1 VAALLGR
8 TALAEPEPRPPQLAC
23 VERHFAVTA
32 SLVDGSW
39 RVHADGVD
47 TAWRRPGP
55 TRAFSATLDDPD
67 VADMFVERYPGP
79 GPIQPVTTV
88 DSDPGR
94 IRVESLF
101 RAAYPKKGL
110 ERVTFFGHPIQV
122 HQKAAPSLARVAAR
136 LLAVAEQPQVKLFLA
151 TLGGGYNDRMI
162 AGTQRR
168 SAHAFGLAIDL
179 NPKPS
184 HYWRWEKGGWKNAV
198 PQSIVDAFEAE
209 GWAWGGRWYHF
220 DTMHFE
226 YRPELFDSNCQLPEN
241 LSRAR
246 P

>member
-1 VAALLGR
+1 MVSTSLVR
-8 TALAEPEPRPPQLAC
+8 AEPEARPSQLDC
-23 VERHFAVTA
+23 VERHFAVTSA
-32 SLVDGSW
+32 LVDGVW
-39 RVHADGVD
+39 RVRAAGVD
-47 TAWRRPGP
+47 TAWRRSGP
-55 TRAFSATLDDPD
+55 ARAFTVALDDPD
-67 VADMFVERYPGP
+67 VADMFADRYPGP
-79 GPIQPVTTV
+79 GPITPVTTV
-88 DSDPGR
+88 DKDPGR

-101 RAAYPKKGL
+101 TVAYPRKGL
-110 ERVTFFGHPIQV
+110 SKVSFFGHSITV
-122 HQKAAPSLARVAAR
+122 HEKAAPSLMRVATR
-136 LLAVAEQPQVKLFLA
+136 LLAVREEPQVKLFLDK
-151 TLGGGYNDRMI
+151 LGGGYNDRLI

-226 YRPELFDSNCQLPEN
+226 YRPELFDPKCQLSEN
-241 LSRAR
+241 LS
-246 P
+246 PPHP